1 MLKQKLIQKIIVA
14 SAALFAMLLIY
25 LVPSNDNNTI
35 NNNLEYTNEIKTHPI
50 FLLDNNQYLGKTE
63 IVLNSQEIED
73 KVKELVEIL
82 IKGGQLENRIPSGF
96 TSILPPSTKI
106 LSIKYEENL
115 IKIDFSKEILEIDET
130 LEEKMI
136 EALIYT
142 ITSIDEVNKII
153 IYVEGEILNKL
164 PQTNITLPST
174 LDRNFGINKTFKFNK
189 IDDINQVTVYYMN
202 KHNENYYYV
211 PVTKYVND
219 TREKI
224 EIVIDELSSS
234 NTYNTNLLSYVN
246 YKTKLLAVEQQED
259 IMELTFNSYIF
270 NDLDQKQILEEV
282 IQTISL
288 SIKDNYDVEEV
299 IFYNEDI
306 EILTSILTNIK

>member
-25 LVPSNDNNTI
+25 LVPNNDNEYITS
-35 NNNLEYTNEIKTHPI
+35 NLEYISEIKTHPI
-50 FLLDNNQYLGKTE
+50 FLLDNNQYLGKTD
-63 IVLNSQEIED
+63 IVINSISTEQ

-82 IKGGQLENRIPSGF
+82 IKGGELENRIPSGF

-115 IKIDFSKEILEIDET
+115 VKIDFSKELLDIDAN

-136 EALIYT
+136 EALVYT
-142 ITSIDEVNKII
+142 ITSIEEVDKII
-153 IYVEGEILNKL
+153 VYVEGVILNKL
-164 PQTNITLPST
+164 PQSNITLPST
-174 LDRNFGINKTFKFNK
+174 LDRNFGINKTYNFLKT
-189 IDDINQVTVYYMN
+189 DDITQVTVYYMN
-202 KHNENYYYV
+202 KHNDNYYYV

-259 IMELTFNSYIF
+259 IMELTFNSYILNDF
-270 NDLDQKQILEEV
+270 NQNQILEEV
-282 IQTISL
+282 IKTICL

-299 IFYNEDI
+299 IFLNEEN
-306 EILTSILTNIK
+306 EILTSILNDIK